1 MIEDFVFQ
9 NTTKVYFGREQMQHL
24 GEEVSQYGRKVL
36 MVYGGGSIKRNG
48 LYDRIMKEMEKS
60 GISVIELAGV
70 EPNPRH
76 TTVNRGAKLC
86 REENVDVILAVGG
99 GSTID
104 CSKGISGLS
113 MAEGTDDVWEL
124 VEKGTP
130 CEKGIPII
138 VVLTMAATG
147 SEMDSGAVISNMEKN
162 KKEALFG
169 PALQPKTVFED
180 PTNTFTVPAYQTA
193 CGSFDIISH
202 IFDVEYF
209 SAGDTMDM
217 LKRIQEEVLKT
228 VIKYAPVA
236 IKEPDN
242 YEARANLMWA
252 SSWAL
257 NSFLYDG
264 HKQATVAHAM
274 EHELS
279 AYYDIT
285 HGHGLAILT
294 PRWLEYILD
303 ENTAPEIAR
312 FGKRCMGVDENLED
326 MEAAKTAIAAL
337 NDFCFTDKGLGLKS
351 HLKELGIDE
360 KNFETMAE
368 SACRGGVLPSIK
380 PLNKEDIINIYRMCL

>member
-60 GISVIELAGV
+60 GVSVLELAGV

-113 MAEGTDDVWEL
+113 MAEGTDDIWEL
-124 VEKGTP
+124 VENGTP
-130 CEKGIPII
+130 CKNGIPIV

-169 PALQPKTVFED
+169 SALQLRTVFED

-193 CGSFDIISH
+193 CYKVSSTYVQKILYKNVQLFLFDII
-202 IFDVEYF
+202 
-209 SAGDTMDM
+209 
-217 LKRIQEEVLKT
+217 
-228 VIKYAPVA
+228 
-236 IKEPDN
+236 
-242 YEARANLMWA
+242 
-252 SSWAL
+252 L
-257 NSFLYDG
+257 NSIG
-264 HKQATVAHAM
+264 
-274 EHELS
+274 
-279 AYYDIT
+279 IT
-285 HGHGLAILT
+285 CYG
-294 PRWLEYILD
+294 Y
-303 ENTAPEIAR
+303 N
-312 FGKRCMGVDENLED
+312 M
-326 MEAAKTAIAAL
+326 
-337 NDFCFTDKGLGLKS
+337 
-351 HLKELGIDE
+351 
-360 KNFETMAE
+360 
-368 SACRGGVLPSIK
+368 
-380 PLNKEDIINIYRMCL
+380 